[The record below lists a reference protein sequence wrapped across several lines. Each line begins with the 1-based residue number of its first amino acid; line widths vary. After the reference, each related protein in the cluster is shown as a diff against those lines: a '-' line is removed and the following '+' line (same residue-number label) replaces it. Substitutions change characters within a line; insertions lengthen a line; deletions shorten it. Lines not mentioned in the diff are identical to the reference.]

1 MWIAIYNLVQ
11 GLTAVLNEEFID
23 AEDSLVQ
30 ACSLAGGDSCLFL
43 SHGAICMEIARQQ
56 SDSEFLSLAIRSLK
70 EAKDSSSM
78 SLPFVSLL
86 LAKAEASLGS
96 ESKWETNL
104 IEEWSS
110 WPLVTS
116 HRSLTLNLK
125 IELSQFTHVRGI
137 VKRIGSGIDKQ
148 FDKPS

>member
-1 MWIAIYNLVQ
+1 
-11 GLTAVLNEEFID
+11 
-23 AEDSLVQ
+23 
-30 ACSLAGGDSCLFL
+30 
-43 SHGAICMEIARQQ
+43 MEIARQQ

-96 ESKWETNL
+96 ESKWEKNL

-110 WPLVTS
+110 WPPGLIFYPFVIQFCFIQL
-116 HRSLTLNLK
+116 SLDC
-125 IELSQFTHVRGI
+125 G
-137 VKRIGSGIDKQ
+137 
-148 FDKPS
+148 